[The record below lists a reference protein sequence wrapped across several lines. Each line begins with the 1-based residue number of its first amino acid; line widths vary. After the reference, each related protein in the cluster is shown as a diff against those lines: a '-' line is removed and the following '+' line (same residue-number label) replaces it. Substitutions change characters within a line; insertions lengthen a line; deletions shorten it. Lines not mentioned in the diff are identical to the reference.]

1 MKQVII
7 YILSFLGILSQMSCD
22 DQLNALPTQS
32 KVVGNVIVDQK
43 SAEVALNGVYYRFA
57 EGGDDRGT
65 PSTQWGYSQEI
76 VPAYLSGYITRT
88 SGGNLDENT
97 SVQATDGS
105 VEGIW
110 SYCYTLINAANGVI
124 SQMEPLPTSMFEG
137 ERKAEIIAEAKIMRA
152 YGHYHL
158 LRYFT
163 QFYDTKS
170 EYGALLRDEFVT
182 TTNIAQSRD
191 NVENTYKLILEDLEE
206 GIKNAPL
213 ENKNIYSNRWIAK
226 ALKARVLILRGNT
239 EDYEEVITLTSD
251 IIENGPYELEEHVR
265 DIFQTKGLTSK
276 EVMLGI
282 QPLPNQV
289 TRYDTYIYNNSAQYK
304 ATPMFKNLLKDDPRE
319 EWMLGLL
326 SPEDTIYAITK
337 YVGEKIEEC
346 YAIRLTEMYLL
357 KAEATVRAGKD
368 LGDAKEPLKT
378 VMGHA
383 GITDFTKIDAITDR
397 DELLYEIYKE
407 TVKNLMFED
416 GIEWSMLLR
425 FPMEVILKV
434 KPAIREKNYIILP
447 IPAAEFEKNPTIG
460 DQNPGYSKI

>member
-1 MKQVII
+1 M
-7 YILSFLGILSQMSCD
+7 
-22 DQLNALPTQS
+22 
-32 KVVGNVIVDQK
+32 
-43 SAEVALNGVYYRFA
+43 
-57 EGGDDRGT
+57 
-65 PSTQWGYSQEI
+65 
-76 VPAYLSGYITRT
+76 
-88 SGGNLDENT
+88 
-97 SVQATDGS
+97 
-105 VEGIW
+105 
-110 SYCYTLINAANGVI
+110 
-124 SQMEPLPTSMFEG
+124 
-137 ERKAEIIAEAKIMRA
+137 
-152 YGHYHL
+152 
-158 LRYFT
+158 
-163 QFYDTKS
+163 
-170 EYGALLRDEFVT
+170 
-182 TTNIAQSRD
+182 
-191 NVENTYKLILEDLEE
+191 
-206 GIKNAPL
+206 

-226 ALKARVLILRGNT
+226 ALKARVLILLGNT

-326 SPEDTIYAITK
+326 SPKDTIYAITK